1 MGKQEDHETALLQRF
16 AIFETVM
23 VVGGGEQQYNM
34 VQRTDGTFLIVPRF
48 LTAGVVTKRF
58 QLKVKETGKQAV
70 RLCLLLIS
78 LHSG

>member
-1 MGKQEDHETALLQRF
+1 MGKREDHEKTLLQRF
-16 AIFETVM
+16 AIFETVK
-23 VVGGGEQQYNM
+23 GGGEQQYNM

>member
-1 MGKQEDHETALLQRF
+1 MRTTKTLLQRF
-16 AIFETVM
+16 AIFETVRA
-23 VVGGGEQQYNM
+23 GEQQYNM

>member
-1 MGKQEDHETALLQRF
+1 MGKREDHEKILLQRF
-16 AIFETVM
+16 AIFETVK
-23 VVGGGEQQYNM
+23 GGGQQYNM

>member
-1 MGKQEDHETALLQRF
+1 
-16 AIFETVM
+16 
-23 VVGGGEQQYNM
+23 M

-58 QLKVKETGKQAV
+58 QLKVKETGKLAV

-78 LHSG
+78 LHSGGGMRHPASDSQVSMAQE